1 MLVDACK
8 VDLVKL
14 KYMILNDL
22 CTKKF
27 GGFIWDVGVLYDS
40 DNNMYK
46 LRIKL
51 VDNRKSLIE
60 EVNEYICNSFG
71 LRDKY
76 TENNTESFDVLTDLE
91 YIINEENMHIIET
104 LCRMRKG

>member
-27 GGFIWDVGVLYDS
+27 GGFIWDVKVLYDL
-40 DNNMYK
+40 DNNIYK
-46 LRIKL
+46 LWIKL
-51 VDNRKSLIE
+51 VDNRKSLIK

-71 LRDKY
+71 LKDKY
-76 TENNTESFDVLTDLE
+76 TEHKVESFDMLIDLE
-91 YIINEENMHIIET
+91 YIINEENMPIIET